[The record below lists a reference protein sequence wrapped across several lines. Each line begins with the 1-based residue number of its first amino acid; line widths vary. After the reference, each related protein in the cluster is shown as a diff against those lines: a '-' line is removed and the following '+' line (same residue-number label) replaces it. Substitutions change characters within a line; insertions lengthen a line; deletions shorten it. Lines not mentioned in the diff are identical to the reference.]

1 MTNKRSIIIVSIFIL
16 ITLAVLAA
24 SINVKR
30 KSQARNELKGNS
42 KVEESQF
49 NGLSYFVLD
58 DGKKD
63 ISLDATNLK
72 ILNNEDLFFTSP
84 VGVIFEDK
92 DKVNYKAKKGS
103 YIGSTKELKL
113 AGEVD
118 VETTMAGHKSKKL
131 YYNGVKKYL
140 EASGEV
146 KSRYM
151 DKKTKDNIYVDSNY
165 VNSWVND
172 KRTLFLGDVKG
183 RVKRR
188 RVYEESFKFAANRVE
203 LNQLKSLVSLSENV
217 SLDRANYLLKAEKA
231 EIFLEN
237 FNKKLKYYVL
247 YDDIK
252 LEEKLNM
259 PDGTVQ
265 IRRAFSEKLEGYMS
279 EAKVVL
285 SGAPRVEQGDD
296 LIKGYQITLRENVE
310 LVEVDDSQSS
320 FDLNKDK

>member
-1 MTNKRSIIIVSIFIL
+1 MTNRRSIIIVSIFL
-16 ITLAVLAA
+16 VVTFTVLGT
-24 SINVKR
+24 SLNVKR
-30 KSQARNELKGNS
+30 KSLARKNLKGDTR
-42 KVEESQF
+42 VEEAQF

-58 DGKKD
+58 GSKPS

-72 ILNNEDLFFTSP
+72 IVDNKDLYFLAP
-84 VGVIFEDK
+84 NGIIYDDK
-92 DKVNYKAKKGS
+92 EQVVYKAANGS
-103 YIGSTKELKL
+103 FIGETKELKL
-113 AGEVD
+113 EGDVD
-118 VETTMAGHKSKKL
+118 VETPSAGHKSDKL
-131 YYNGVKKYL
+131 YYNGSKKYL
-140 EASGEV
+140 EASGNVE
-146 KSRYM
+146 SRHL
-151 DKKTKDNIYVDSNY
+151 DTKTKDNLIVTSNY
-165 VNSWVND
+165 VNSWIKD
-172 KRTLFLGDVKG
+172 KRTLFLGAVEGK
-183 RVKRR
+183 VKRR
-188 RVYEESFKFAANRVE
+188 RVYEESFNFKANRVE

-217 SLDRANYLLKAEKA
+217 SLDRNNYHLEAQKA